1 MIRYSLVTMETS
13 SSDESTGTCSYDGD
27 VSVAIVDNVAESNL
41 TQIFTELLELK
52 KYEDGY
58 QVLLTM
64 QTIVFSGHFKDR

>member
-1 MIRYSLVTMETS
+1 METS
-13 SSDESTGTCSYDGD
+13 SSDESAGTCSYDGD

-58 QVLLTM
+58 QVLTYAGNCLFM
-64 QTIVFSGHFKDR
+64 PF

>member
-1 MIRYSLVTMETS
+1 METS

-58 QVLLTM
+58 QVLLTYAGNSILM
-64 QTIVFSGHFKDR
+64 PF

>member
-1 MIRYSLVTMETS
+1 METS

-58 QVLLTM
+58 QVLLTYEDNC
-64 QTIVFSGHFKDR
+64 IFRPF

>member
-1 MIRYSLVTMETS
+1 METS

-58 QVLLTM
+58 QVLTYA
-64 QTIVFSGHFKDR
+64 DN

>member
-1 MIRYSLVTMETS
+1 METS

-58 QVLLTM
+58 QVLLTYAGNSILM
-64 QTIVFSGHFKDR
+64 PFQRYIL